1 MNFQTLS
8 LPKAVLL
15 STRLPFLLLPL
26 MCVLVG
32 IASAMLAGVDVSYV
46 QMALL
51 TLFCVLAHISVNLFN
66 EYHDFKSGLDYHTQR
81 TPFSGGSGSLPQ
93 RPEAA
98 HWVLTSALS
107 TLLLLVIIGLY
118 LMLQVSAASV
128 TAMAIIGVLGL
139 LLIVLYTGPIN
150 RSPLLCLIAPGL
162 GFGILMVLG
171 IHLLLVGS
179 VNVVA
184 CLSALIIFFL
194 TNNLLL
200 LNQFPDIEADKMA
213 GRKHALI
220 VWGPKK
226 SAFIFALCW
235 ALALLSLVLGV
246 ALRILPDWALLALLG
261 FIPGAVS
268 ITGAFKY
275 GAELGQCPGYLATN
289 VMCALLSPLLLG
301 VGLLMG

>member
-1 MNFQTLS
+1 MNFQPLS
-8 LPKAVLL
+8 LPQAVLL
-15 STRLPFLLLPL
+15 STRAPFLLLPL

-32 IASAMLAGVDVSYV
+32 IASAVLADADISYAL
-46 QMALL
+46 MALL
-51 TLFCVLAHISVNLFN
+51 TLFCVLAHISVNLLN

-93 RPEAA
+93 RPQAA
-98 HWVLTSALS
+98 SWVLAAALT
-107 TLLLLVIIGLY
+107 TLVLLVLIGLY
-118 LMLQVSAASV
+118 LIVQISAASFV
-128 TAMAIIGVLGL
+128 SMAIIGVLGL

-179 VNVVA
+179 VNATA
-184 CLSALIIFFL
+184 CISALIVFFL

-220 VWGPKK
+220 VYGPTI
-226 SAFIFALCW
+226 SAGIFALFW

-246 ALRILPDWALLALLG
+246 ALQLLPDWTLLALLG

-268 ITGAFKY
+268 ISGAFKY

-289 VMCALLSPLLLG
+289 VMCALFSPLLLG
-301 VGLLMG
+301 VGLLLG